1 MNRNR
6 LANLVLILTL
16 LFLIGPF
23 IIIFITSF
31 SSEVSLKF
39 PPQGFTL
46 DWFKKVISMT
56 MFVDSLKLSLKLGL
70 VSSIIALCLG
80 IPVAYITSRYNFR
93 GKRVIEV
100 ITTLPIIIPQMVAG
114 LVLLRLFVLMNIF
127 SVEVTL
133 LIGHTAVVL
142 PYVVRNVLSALINF
156 PVSVE
161 EAAISL
167 GASRLRTFF
176 LIVLP
181 NIRTGIISAFILT
194 FIISFNNV
202 PISLFLTGPGLSTL
216 PVVMLTYLEYYYNP
230 SIAALSTLL
239 IFISAFIVFISQ
251 KLLGL
256 SKLM

>member
-1 MNRNR
+1 MNRSR
-6 LANLVLILTL
+6 LANFVLILTF

-31 SSEVSLKF
+31 GSEASLKF
-39 PPQGFTL
+39 PPQGITL
-46 DWFKKVISMT
+46 DWFRKVMSMT
-56 MFVDSLKLSLKLGL
+56 MFVDSLKLSLKLGIA
-70 VSSIIALCLG
+70 SSLIALCLG

-93 GKRVIEV
+93 GKRVIE
-100 ITTLPIIIPQMVAG
+100 ITTTLPIIVPQMVAG
-114 LVLLRLFVLMNIF
+114 LVLLRVFVLMNMF

-133 LIGHTAVVL
+133 LIGHTAIVL
-142 PYVVRNVLSALINF
+142 PYVVRNVLSALVNF

-167 GASRLRTFF
+167 GASRLRAFF

-181 NIRTGIISAFILT
+181 NIRTGIISALILT

>member
-6 LANLVLILTL
+6 LINFVLILTL

-23 IIIFITSF
+23 VIIFITSF
-31 SSEVSLKF
+31 STEASLKF

-46 DWFKKVISMT
+46 DWFKKVISMA
-56 MFVDSLKLSLKLGL
+56 MFVDSLKLSLKLGV

-100 ITTLPIIIPQMVAG
+100 ITALPIIIPQMVAG
-114 LVLLRLFVLMNIF
+114 LVLLRVFVLMNIF
-127 SVEVTL
+127 PVEVTL
-133 LIGHTAVVL
+133 LIGHTAIVL